1 MGRNH
6 LDAKRPESRSRGAD
20 DPLARPEVRWGLG
33 CFLGAIAMIGT
44 VILVGIIV
52 FALNPPGWVQVV
64 LGIGLILIGG
74 AIAWLVAAALAK
86 SRAN

>member
-6 LDAKRPESRSRGAD
+6 LDAKRPESRSRGVE

-33 CFLGAIAMIGT
+33 CFLGAIAMTGS

-64 LGIGLILIGG
+64 LGIGLILIGA
-74 AIAWLVAAALAK
+74 AIAWLVATALAK

>member
-6 LDAKRPESRSRGAD
+6 LDAKRPESRSRGVE

-33 CFLGAIAMIGT
+33 CFLGAIAMTGS

-52 FALNPPGWVQVV
+52 FDLNPPGWVQVV
-64 LGIGLILIGG
+64 LGILLLLIGA
-74 AIAWLVAAALAK
+74 AIAWLVAAALEK
-86 SRAN
+86 SRGN

>member
-6 LDAKRPESRSRGAD
+6 LDAKRPESRSRGVE

-64 LGIGLILIGG
+64 LGVGLILIGA

>member
-6 LDAKRPESRSRGAD
+6 LDAKRPESRSRGVD

-44 VILVGIIV
+44 VILVGIVV

-64 LGIGLILIGG
+64 LGIGLILIGA